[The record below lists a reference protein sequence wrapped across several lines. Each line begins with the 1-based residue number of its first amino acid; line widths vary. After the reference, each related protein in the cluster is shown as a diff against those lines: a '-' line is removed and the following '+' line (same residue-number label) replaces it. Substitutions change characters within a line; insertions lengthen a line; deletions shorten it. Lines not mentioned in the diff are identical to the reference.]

1 MKVLVVGGAGYVGSH
16 ACLALAEAGHKVT
29 VYDDLSTGHPWA
41 VQWGELVRGSLQDES
56 ALDAVF
62 TRVRPDAV
70 MHFAARSLVG
80 ESMADPYLYYQS
92 NVGGTLALLAAMRR
106 HGVGR
111 LVFSSTAA
119 IFGEPVRLPIAEDHP
134 HKPLNPYGRSKLM
147 IEWILED
154 AARSYRL
161 DAVALRY
168 FNAAGAD
175 PQSRIG
181 ETHEP
186 ESHLIPRLLR
196 RAAGES
202 LDVGIY
208 GDGHATRDGTCVRDY
223 VHVMDLAS
231 AHLLALDYTQRFPG
245 FHAFNLGTG
254 TGYTVREVVD
264 AVEKLVGRS
273 LDLPVHEA
281 RAGDP
286 ASLVASN
293 DQAREVLG
301 WRLRAS
307 ELRSILTDAW
317 NWHRAPRRFGR
328 HNGN

>member
-29 VYDDLSTGHPWA
+29 VYDDLSTGHA
-41 VQWGELVRGSLQDES
+41 ASAQWGELVRGSLADAQ
-56 ALDAVF
+56 ALDATF

-80 ESMADPYLYYQS
+80 ESMADPYLYYEA
-92 NVGGTLALLAAMRR
+92 NVGGTLGLLAAMRR
-106 HGVGR
+106 HGVAR
-111 LVFSSTAA
+111 MVFSSTAA
-119 IFGEPVRLPIAEDHP
+119 IFGEPVALPITEAHP
-134 HKPLNPYGRSKLM
+134 RNPVNPYGRSKLM

-181 ETHEP
+181 EMHEP
-186 ESHLIPRLLR
+186 ETHLIPRLLR
-196 RAAGES
+196 RAAGEP
-202 LDVGIY
+202 LEVGIY
-208 GDGHATRDGTCVRDY
+208 GDRHATRDGTCVRDY
-223 VHVMDLAS
+223 VHVMDLAA
-231 AHLLALDYTQRFPG
+231 AHLLALDYTTRSPG

-254 TGYTVREVVD
+254 TGYTVREVVE
-264 AVEKLVGRS
+264 AVEEVVGHR
-273 LDLPVHEA
+273 LDLPVHAA

-293 DQAREVLG
+293 EQAREILG

-307 ELRSILTDAW
+307 DLRGILTDAW
-317 NWHRAPRRFGR
+317 NWHRAPRRRGR
-328 HNGN
+328 AG

>member
-16 ACLALAEAGHKVT
+16 ACLALAESGHKVT
-29 VYDDLSTGHPWA
+29 VYDDLSTGHSAA
-41 VQWGELVRGSLQDES
+41 VQWGELIRGSLTD
-56 ALDAVF
+56 AATLDAAF
-62 TRVRPDAV
+62 ARVRPDAV
-70 MHFAARSLVG
+70 MHFAARSLVA
-80 ESMADPYLYYQS
+80 ESMADPYLYYEA
-92 NVGGTLALLAAMRR
+92 NVGGTLSLLSAMRR
-106 HGVGR
+106 HGVAR

-119 IFGEPVRLPIAEDHP
+119 IFGEPVALPITEEHP
-134 HKPLNPYGRSKLM
+134 RNPVNPYGRSKLM

-196 RAAGES
+196 RAAGEA

-208 GDGHATRDGTCVRDY
+208 GNRHATRDGTCVRDY

-231 AHLLALDYTQRFPG
+231 AHLLALDYTTRSPG

-254 TGYTVREVVD
+254 TGYTVKEVVD
-264 AVEKLVGRS
+264 AVEQLIGHR
-273 LDLPVHEA
+273 LDLPMHQA

-293 DQAREVLG
+293 EQAREVLG

-307 ELRSILTDAW
+307 ELRNILTDAW
-317 NWHRAPRRFGR
+317 NWHRAPRRRGR
-328 HNGN
+328 NA

>member
-16 ACLALAEAGHKVT
+16 ACLALADAGHKVT
-29 VYDDLSTGHPWA
+29 VFDDLSTGHPGA
-41 VQWGELVRGSLQDES
+41 VQWGELVRGSLAD
-56 ALDAVF
+56 AAAVDAVF
-62 TRVRPDAV
+62 MRVRPDAV

-80 ESMADPYLYYQS
+80 ESMADPYLYYDA
-92 NVGGTLALLAAMRR
+92 NVVGTLSLLAAMRR
-106 HGVGR
+106 HGVAR

-119 IFGEPVRLPIAEDHP
+119 IFGEPVALPITEDHP
-134 HKPLNPYGRSKLM
+134 RNPVNPYGRSKLM

-154 AARSYRL
+154 AARSYRV

-175 PQSRIG
+175 PQSRVG
-181 ETHEP
+181 EMHEP
-186 ESHLIPRLLR
+186 ETHLIPRLLR

-208 GDGHATRDGTCVRDY
+208 GDRHATRDGTCVRDY
-223 VHVMDLAS
+223 VHVMDLAA
-231 AHLLALDYTQRFPG
+231 AHLLALDYTLRAPG

-254 TGYTVREVVD
+254 TGYTVREVVTV
-264 AVEKLVGRS
+264 VEQMIGKS
-273 LDLPVHEA
+273 LDIPIREA
-281 RAGDP
+281 RPGDP

-293 DQAREVLG
+293 EQAREILG

-307 ELRSILTDAW
+307 ALTTILADAW
-317 NWHRAPRRFGR
+317 KWHRAPRRRG
-328 HNGN
+328 HDGG